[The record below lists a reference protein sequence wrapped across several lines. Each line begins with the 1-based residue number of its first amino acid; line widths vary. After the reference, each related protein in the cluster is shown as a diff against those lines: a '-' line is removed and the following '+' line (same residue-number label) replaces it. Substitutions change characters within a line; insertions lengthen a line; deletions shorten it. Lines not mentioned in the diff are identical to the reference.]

1 MKMLGLQQR
10 QTRAQQG
17 NKIHLPPP
25 HISNALT
32 NLFKALLGNLALD
45 STCILSQE
53 AGKDL

>member
-32 NLFKALLGNLALD
+32 NLFKALLGNLALE
-45 STCILSQE
+45 SPCILSQK